1 MQIATEPIFEAIL
14 DIELTNGNDGRQKS
28 WYKPAKE
35 RKFFES
41 LLVARGLRRKPFNGP
56 VVVVVTRILGQG
68 QRLWDSSSGLR
79 GNYKELED
87 NLKSMIVKE
96 PFSWQKFVE
105 RVIRWNY
112 LAGNKSHDHSDEK
125 YDNQLRLVREEFKE
139 VLEAMPVNGKI
150 PLEHYLY
157 EKFGKEAGRNVARIV
172 YCFDTAREAFK

>member
-1 MQIATEPIFEAIL
+1 MQIAAEPIFEAIL

-41 LLVARGLRRKPFNGP
+41 LLIAKGLRRKPFKGP

-87 NLKSMIVKE
+87 AMVACGWFEDDSSPWIKE
-96 PFSWQKFVE
+96 TRFKQD
-105 RVIRWNY
+105 
-112 LAGNKSHDHSDEK
+112 ADHRALGPSVQIQI
-125 YDNQLRLVREEFKE
+125 YDAE
-139 VLEAMPVNGKI
+139 GK
-150 PLEHYLY
+150 
-157 EKFGKEAGRNVARIV
+157 
-172 YCFDTAREAFK
+172 